1 MTAEAYDR
9 FMGRWSRP
17 LAAEL
22 VRLVD
27 PRPGQRALDVGCGS
41 GALTGALIS
50 RLGVG
55 GVVAVDPQAGF
66 VDTVRERF
74 PGVDVRQGTAETL
87 PVDEESFDLVL
98 AQLVV
103 HFMSDPVA
111 GLRAMGRATRPGGLV
126 AASVWDHG
134 TGPGPLTTFW
144 EAVRE
149 VRPGH
154 AGEADLAGTHD
165 GELVDLAARAGLVD
179 AEQAVLTVHQRF
191 ESFEEWWEPFT
202 LGVGPAG
209 AFVASL
215 DDAHTVRLHRACR
228 ERLPDGPFE
237 LPARA
242 WCVLAHPAPTSN
254 PPASK

>member
-1 MTAEAYDR
+1 
-9 FMGRWSRP
+9 

-55 GVVAVDPQAGF
+55 GVVAVDPEAGF

-111 GLRAMGRATRPGGLV
+111 ALRAMGRAAKPDGLV

-134 TGPGPLTTFW
+134 AGPGPLTTFW

-149 VRPGH
+149 VRPDH
-154 AGEADLAGTHD
+154 AGEADLAGTHE
-165 GELVDLAARAGLVD
+165 GELVDMAVRAGLVD

-215 DDAHTVRLHRACR
+215 DDADTVRLHRACR

-242 WCVLAHPAPTSN
+242 WCVLAHPGSA
-254 PPASK
+254 